1 MGFLLLLQSSILHDL
16 TQNLRIHRHPKSSKT
31 QTIKRESSPNQI
43 RSNSEVGKEDE
54 AEVDCSV
61 SVPNCRLR
69 EIEAGNGE
77 FFLIEH
83 YRDYN
88 GIEEKGEDSL
98 NSEGNKV
105 LGLRKLVAEVVALFL

>member
-31 QTIKRESSPNQI
+31 ETIKRESSPNQI

-54 AEVDCSV
+54 AKVDCS
-61 SVPNCRLR
+61 
-69 EIEAGNGE
+69 
-77 FFLIEH
+77 
-83 YRDYN
+83 DYN
-88 GIEEKGEDSL
+88 GKEEKGEDSL
-98 NSEGNKV
+98 ISEGNKV